1 MSVPRALE
9 LSEREIQQLVDAAME
24 RIIKFTATIEQQPID
39 LSNQADPQFVRSLA
53 EPIPRTPTDFDSLLN
68 IIFDQTAPYA
78 INAASPG
85 FMGYVPGGGIF
96 HTAIADLIANTLNRY
111 VGVSNVAPALNQL
124 EANVIRWLCEIV
136 DYPTTAR
143 GFLTSGGSLANL
155 SALITARHV
164 RLGEDFSKGVI
175 YISNQAHHCLEKAA
189 RLAGFPKKNF
199 RVLDVDDNYRLRP
212 EQVYEEIVKDRAQ
225 GLTPFMIAASAGTT
239 NSGAVDPLPELAD
252 LAKREKLWFHIDGAY
267 GGLFRMTERG
277 KQTLQGLERADSV
290 VLDPHKTLFLPYGT
304 GALLVRNGDDL
315 KATHSSHAD
324 YMPTLQEDEY
334 MMDFCE
340 LSPELTRP
348 FRGLRIWLPFK
359 MHGAQVFKD
368 YLDEKL
374 DLAQHIQNKI
384 EQHPQL
390 ELLAPAELSILAFA
404 LNNTYESLEQR
415 NAATKRLMELINSKQ
430 RVMLTGTLLKGVYA
444 IRIAVLAFRTHQER
458 MDMLWED
465 LNWALEALTDEH

>member
-1 MSVPRALE
+1 MQRALE
-9 LSEREIQQLVDAAME
+9 LSDKQIQQLVNTVMN
-24 RIIKFTATIEQQPID
+24 RIMIFTRSIEEQPVD
-39 LSNQADPQFVRSLA
+39 LSDQVEAQQVRALA
-53 EPIPRTPTDFDSLLN
+53 EPLPDQPGN
-68 IIFDQTAPYA
+68 FDQLLSLVFDQAAPYA

-85 FMGYVPGGGIF
+85 FMGYIPGGGIF
-96 HTAIADLIANTLNRY
+96 HAAIADLIANSLNRY

-136 DYPTTAR
+136 DYPTQAR

-189 RLAGFPKKNF
+189 RLAGFPERNF
-199 RVLDVDDNYRLRP
+199 RVLDVDDHYRLNP
-212 EQVYEEIVKDRAQ
+212 QQVYEEILKDRAQ

-239 NSGAVDPLPELAD
+239 NSGAVDPLPQLAD
-252 LAKREKLWFHIDGAY
+252 LAKREQLWFHIDGAY

-277 KQTLQGLERADSV
+277 RQTLQGLERADSV

-315 KATHSSHAD
+315 KATHSSQAD

-359 MHGAQVFKD
+359 MHGAQVFRE

-374 DLAQHIQNKI
+374 DLAQNIQHKI

-404 LNNTYESLEQR
+404 LNDTFDSLEQR
-415 NAATKRLMELINSKQ
+415 NGATKKLMALINSKQ

-444 IRIAVLAFRTHQER
+444 IRIAVLAYRTHQER

-465 LNWALEALTDEH
+465 LLWALEVLDNKP